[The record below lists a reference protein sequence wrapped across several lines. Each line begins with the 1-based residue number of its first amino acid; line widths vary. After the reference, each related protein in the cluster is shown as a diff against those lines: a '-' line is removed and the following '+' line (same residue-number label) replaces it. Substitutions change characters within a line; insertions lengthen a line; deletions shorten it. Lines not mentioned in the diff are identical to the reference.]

1 MYASD
6 SSSALSE
13 DVEVWHAAQ
22 TVHEGNGVRIEL
34 AIRGDLESIKIFDS
48 PEMEN
53 RFVQMLS
60 CRLALKLKS
69 SMSFPVAS
77 KCIKEALEL
86 YEKKVKR
93 IKEEAFFNDLKKTY
107 KFIES
112 RPVSHMRIE
121 EMLLTVALAQSAV
134 KIKVEG
140 SAKLKECQTF
150 FPPYTFVSEGA
161 IEIKSDETPH
171 VFSANFVAS
180 SPMSTPLMGVFE

>member
-13 DVEVWHAAQ
+13 DVGVWHAAQ
-22 TVHEGNGVRIEL
+22 RVHEGNGVRIEL

-77 KCIKEALEL
+77 KCIEDALVL

-93 IKEEAFFNDLKKTY
+93 IKEEAFFNRPLLKPYISSSKLQIPAIRLNLNPNLFLRLRYLSETILKRFILPITCSFKTRWLDNILLRALSSGVNGL
-107 KFIES
+107 FLLFFLGIE
-112 RPVSHMRIE
+112 
-121 EMLLTVALAQSAV
+121 
-134 KIKVEG
+134 
-140 SAKLKECQTF
+140 
-150 FPPYTFVSEGA
+150 
-161 IEIKSDETPH
+161 
-171 VFSANFVAS
+171 VFSWIFFI
-180 SPMSTPLMGVFE
+180 PR